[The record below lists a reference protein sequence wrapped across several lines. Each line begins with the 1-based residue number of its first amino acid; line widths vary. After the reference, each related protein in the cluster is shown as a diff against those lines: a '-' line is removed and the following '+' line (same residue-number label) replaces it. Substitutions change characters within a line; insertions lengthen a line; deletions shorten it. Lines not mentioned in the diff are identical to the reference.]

1 MSGLIARVGSFFG
14 TGGSP
19 VPRQSTSS
27 LSCGKAEVNHRRRD
41 PVLEETARRLV
52 FPLIPELCNRLVVGW
67 NSRMRTTAGVAVSWR
82 WEIWLNPALQVISE
96 KEVHRTL
103 LHELAHLVAQYR
115 SGRRRIAP
123 HGDEWRQACRDLG
136 IPGEGRTHQL
146 PFEARRMKRR
156 YLLRCP
162 VCGDSHARVRRPK
175 RRIACLACCRL
186 HHGGRYHERFRF
198 ILSETA

>member
-27 LSCGKAEVNHRRRD
+27 LSCGKAGANYRRRD

-96 KEVHRTL
+96 EEVHRTL

-146 PFEARRMKRR
+146 PFEGRRMKRK

-198 ILSETA
+198 ILSETT

>member
-1 MSGLIARVGSFFG
+1 
-14 TGGSP
+14 
-19 VPRQSTSS
+19 
-27 LSCGKAEVNHRRRD
+27 
-41 PVLEETARRLV
+41 
-52 FPLIPELCNRLVVGW
+52 
-67 NSRMRTTAGVAVSWR
+67 
-82 WEIWLNPALQVISE
+82 VISE
-96 KEVHRTL
+96 EEVHRTL

-146 PFEARRMKRR
+146 PFEGRRMKRK

-175 RRIACLACCRL
+175 RRIACLSCCRL
-186 HHGGRYHERFRF
+186 HHGGLYHERFRF